1 MASEKVKRLQ
11 QAEAASVEQAE
22 QLRKLKEEV
31 GPAGHALFISLRESN
46 SGYGGLKIG
55 SFRRRQRVL
64 QWMKGQPKSSFGC
77 SSSSKRKGRSA
88 VAPGVLKDMSYYG
101 NQLDAGHM
109 FI

>member
-1 MASEKVKRLQ
+1 
-11 QAEAASVEQAE
+11 
-22 QLRKLKEEV
+22 
-31 GPAGHALFISLRESN
+31 
-46 SGYGGLKIG
+46 
-55 SFRRRQRVL
+55 
-64 QWMKGQPKSSFGC
+64 MKGQPKSLFGC